1 MRIRIEELN
10 LLVEV
15 YKHLNTESKRKD
27 LASDLLK
34 VIDHLNEQLET
45 ERQGNKARAEANRKN
60 GYRWESSH
68 HPKKSKYM
76 EGNTK

>member
-15 YKHLNTESKRKD
+15 YKHLNADGTRKD
-27 LASDLLK
+27 LAAALLK
-34 VIDHLNEQLET
+34 VIDRLNERLET
-45 ERQGNKARAEANRKN
+45 ERKGNKNRAEANRKN

-68 HPKKSKYM
+68 HPKRSKYV
-76 EGNTK
+76 EDA